1 MSADLR
7 VVALAGGTGAAKLLR
22 GLVRV
27 VDAAAVTVI
36 GNTGDDA
43 DVWGL
48 HVSPDLDT
56 VTYALGGALDLTRGW
71 GRTDETFHC
80 LDAMA
85 ALGGETWFNLGDRDL
100 ATHLVRTRAL
110 RAGQALSAITA
121 ELARRHG
128 VAARI
133 LPMSDDPVRTRIETP
148 DGWLDFQEYFVRE
161 KAQPSVRA
169 IAYVGAERARPAPGV
184 LEGIRDADLVLICPS
199 NPVTSVGP
207 ILAVPGIV
215 DALARTTAPVV
226 GVSPIV
232 AGAPVS
238 GPAAALMRA
247 RGLDVSP
254 SGVAAAY
261 APWLSTL
268 VIDARDRDAEPARG
282 VRTVVAE
289 TIMTDRTSEVALARA
304 VVAAA
309 AA

>member
-1 MSADLR
+1 M
-7 VVALAGGTGAAKLLR
+7 
-22 GLVRV
+22 
-27 VDAAAVTVI
+27 
-36 GNTGDDA
+36 
-43 DVWGL
+43 
-48 HVSPDLDT
+48 
-56 VTYALGGALDLTRGW
+56 
-71 GRTDETFHC
+71 
-80 LDAMA
+80 
-85 ALGGETWFNLGDRDL
+85 
-100 ATHLVRTRAL
+100 
-110 RAGQALSAITA
+110 
-121 ELARRHG
+121 
-128 VAARI
+128 
-133 LPMSDDPVRTRIETP
+133 
-148 DGWLDFQEYFVRE
+148 
-161 KAQPSVRA
+161 
-169 IAYVGAERARPAPGV
+169 
-184 LEGIRDADLVLICPS
+184 
-199 NPVTSVGP
+199 TSVGP